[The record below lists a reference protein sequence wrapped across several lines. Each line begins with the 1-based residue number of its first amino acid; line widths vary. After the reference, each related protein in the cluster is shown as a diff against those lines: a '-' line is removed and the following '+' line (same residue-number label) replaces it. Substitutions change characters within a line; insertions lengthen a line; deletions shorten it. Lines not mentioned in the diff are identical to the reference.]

1 MLWFVGVVYV
11 LGSVTWVV
19 FENQGWKGWVVVVLT
34 PLIVL
39 LRIQLG
45 RDASPR
51 KRPQQEL
58 DLSRWR
64 PDPKAERPG
73 QDLKRQD
80 TGSSDRENPTIASGE
95 APTPNAERAKKGYTQ

>member
-1 MLWFVGVVYV
+1 MRRCYKWMLWFVGVVYV
-11 LGSVTWVV
+11 LGSVIWVV
-19 FENQGWKGWVVVVLT
+19 FENRGWKGWVVVVLT

-45 RDASPR
+45 RDASSR

-73 QDLKRQD
+73 QDLRRQD
-80 TGSSDRENPTIASGE
+80 AGSSEP
-95 APTPNAERAKKGYTQ
+95 